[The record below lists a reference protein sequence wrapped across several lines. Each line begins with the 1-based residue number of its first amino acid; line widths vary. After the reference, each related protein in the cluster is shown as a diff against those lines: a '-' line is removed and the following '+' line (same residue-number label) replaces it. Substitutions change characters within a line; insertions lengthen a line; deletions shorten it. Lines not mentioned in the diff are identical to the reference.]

1 MSEQRSTV
9 QRRADATA
17 LLDQQG
23 DAWLAT
29 AGRAGGAHLI
39 AVSGAWNGTE
49 LVVATRDG
57 SPTARNLDE
66 TGRARVA
73 VGSPADVVMLD
84 VVVRGTTPAMT
95 DAGEIAAAF
104 RHAVGWDPAEEGDDW
119 RYFRLRPVRIQAY
132 RGYGEQRGRDVMR
145 DGRWLA

>member
-1 MSEQRSTV
+1 MSEQRSTR
-9 QRRADATA
+9 QRRADAVA
-17 LLDQQG
+17 LLDQHG

-29 AGRAGGAHLI
+29 ASRTGEVHLI

-57 SPTARNLDE
+57 SPTARNLGE

-73 VGSPADVVMLD
+73 LGSPADVVMLD
-84 VVVRGTTPAMT
+84 VVVSASTAATTE
-95 DAGEIAAAF
+95 AGAIAAAF
-104 RHAVGWDPAEEGDDW
+104 RDAVGWDPADEGDDW
-119 RYFRLRPVRIQAY
+119 RYFLLRPTRVQAY